1 VETHLWWNSGWQF
14 QWHRVVAYQPA
25 VFRLGTYS
33 LPLKDAAPRDV
44 AVTAGFAVATTDEC
58 GVAIQPLLGFQRI
71 KAHESDRQRRTHIL
85 TWHSLILAAETDQVT
100 GEQQLI
106 ALVWV
111 GRIDKERAAWKV
123 KSSTEG
129 RLTLRHP
136 ALGEW
141 HLAHPE
147 LPKLSTNGQQI

>member
-1 VETHLWWNSGWQF
+1 M
-14 QWHRVVAYQPA
+14 
-25 VFRLGTYS
+25 
-33 LPLKDAAPRDV
+33 
-44 AVTAGFAVATTDEC
+44 AVTAEFASARTDEC
-58 GVAIQPLLGFQRI
+58 GVAIQPLLGFQHL

-85 TWHSLILAAETDQVT
+85 TWHSLVLAAETDEIV

-123 KSSTEG
+123 KSSSKG

-136 ALGEW
+136 AFGEW
-141 HLAHPE
+141 YVAHPE
-147 LPKLSTNGQQI
+147 LPKLSANGQRI